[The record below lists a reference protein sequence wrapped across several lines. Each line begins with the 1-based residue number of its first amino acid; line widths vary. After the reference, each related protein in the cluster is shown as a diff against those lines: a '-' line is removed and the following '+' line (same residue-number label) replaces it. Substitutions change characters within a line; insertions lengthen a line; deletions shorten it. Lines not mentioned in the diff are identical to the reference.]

1 MELST
6 GVSADR
12 EAAFRSGFVCLVGRP
27 NVGKST
33 LLNRLV
39 STKVAIVSDKPQTTR
54 HAVRGILT
62 LPEPQIAFADPP
74 ALHRP
79 RDAPGRPPNATAP
92 QTPPALDDS

>member
-1 MELST
+1 MELSA

-39 STKVAIVSDKPQTTR
+39 STKVAMKP
-54 HAVRGILT
+54 
-62 LPEPQIAFADPP
+62 
-74 ALHRP
+74 
-79 RDAPGRPPNATAP
+79 PGAKLFDWISGWKT
-92 QTPPALDDS
+92 